1 MITTLVLV
9 MNALNSHFFYII
21 NYSFSTHYLGRDSFF
36 SSFNLVCVC
45 VCVLLTCLFD
55 FVLMMLAS
63 ELLFITAFVLTDD
76 GPYCCG

>member
-45 VCVLLTCLFD
+45 VCVCVTYLL
-55 FVLMMLAS
+55 
-63 ELLFITAFVLTDD
+63 I
-76 GPYCCG
+76 